1 MKKYI
6 LFFALALAAV
16 SCKKENEAE
25 DKVAAV
31 PVPKV
36 EVVRFDKAFFTAKPE
51 DLPKLKQEFP
61 YFFPAGTEDALWLN
75 NMKDPFLLKL
85 YAEVQ
90 KKFPNT
96 NTLNENLASLFQH
109 VKYYFPKEEVPK
121 AVALVSDDLTFKSAY
136 ANKLVIIPLS
146 LYLGKDNKVYEGL
159 PKYQIQGFE
168 PAQILPD
175 IVSSFSSSVIAP
187 HKDNTLLSLMIY
199 YGKELYLKDIL
210 LPETPD
216 EDKINYTKE
225 QLGWAVANE
234 AQMWTYFVENKL
246 FYDNDSKLP
255 GRFIN
260 PAPFTKFQEGFD
272 NETPG
277 RLGQWVGWQIV
288 KSYMENNKNVTLQ
301 DLLAADAKTI
311 FDNSKYKPKK

>member
-16 SCKKENEAE
+16 SCKNENEVE
-25 DKVAAV
+25 NKVAAV

-36 EVVRFDKAFFTAKPE
+36 EVVRFDKIFFGGKPE
-51 DLPKLKQEFP
+51 DLPKIKQEFP
-61 YFFPAGTEDALWLN
+61 YLFPAGNDDTVWLN

-85 YAEVQ
+85 YDEVL

-96 NTLNENLASLFQH
+96 DALNEDLAALFQH
-109 VKYYFPKEEVPK
+109 IKYYYPKVETPK
-121 AVALVSDDLTFKSAY
+121 VVALVSDDLEVKSVY
-136 ANKLVIIPLS
+136 ANKLVLIPLS
-146 LYLGKDNKVYEGL
+146 LYLGRDNKVYEGL
-159 PKYQIQGFE
+159 PKYQIQQFD
-168 PAQILPD
+168 ATQILPD
-175 IVSSFSSSVIAP
+175 VVTSFSNGKIAP
-187 HKDNTLLSLMIY
+187 PADKNLLSFMIY
-199 YGKELYLKDIL
+199 YGKELYLKDVL

-216 EDKINYTKE
+216 EDKIGYTKD
-225 QLGWAVANE
+225 QIGWAIANE
-234 AQMWTYFVENKL
+234 AEMWLYFVKNKL
-246 FYDNDSKLP
+246 FYSNDAKLP

-260 PAPFTKFQEGFD
+260 PAPFSKFQEGFD

-288 KSYMENNKNVTLQ
+288 KAYMENNKNVTLQ
-301 DLLAADAKTI
+301 ELLAADAKTI